1 MSTLAPPK
9 NLTRNVL
16 IGMGLGVLIASVFFY
31 THHIYEVIGPGG
43 LSIQAGWTSQS
54 FFGGIE
60 KYLFNLGGQIFKNL
74 LMLVVVPLVF
84 FSLVSGISSLTNMV
98 KLGSIATKTIG
109 LYLFTTGIA
118 VSIALL
124 FGWIFNLSGYD
135 GDYGSFEP
143 ATADP
148 SLYGTVLRIFP
159 NNIFGA
165 FVENN
170 MLGIVFI
177 SILFGIALNLTDDL
191 TNGLS
196 KTFERFN
203 LVFLKIV
210 LLIMSFAPIGVF
222 CLMGSY
228 VMAKG
233 LNIFG
238 DLAQYVILLI
248 FVLAFHLAFTYS
260 LILKIFANLNPLI
273 FFKKM
278 RNVALFAFSTS
289 SSAATIPVT
298 LKTVTDDL
306 GVKKDVSSFVIPV
319 GATIN
324 MDGTAIMQGLATMF
338 IASTVGVDLTFI
350 QYMQIVLLA
359 IVTSIGTAAVPSAG
373 TVTLA
378 LILGSLG
385 LPLDAIGLILAVDRI
400 LDMMRTAVNVCGDAA
415 VSCIVAKSEN
425 ELDEQIFNK

>member
-1 MSTLAPPK
+1 MNALSAPK

-16 IGMGLGVLIASVFFY
+16 IGMAAGILIASTFY
-31 THHIYEVIGPGG
+31 Y
-43 LSIQAGWTSQS
+43 SQGFINEDIS
-54 FFGGIE
+54 VGVE
-60 KYLFNLGGQIFKNL
+60 KYIFNLGGQIFKNL

-84 FSLVSGISSLTNMV
+84 FSLVSGISSLSNMV

-109 LYLFTTGIA
+109 LYLFTTAIA
-118 VSIALL
+118 VSLALF
-124 FGWIFNLSGYD
+124 FGWAFNLSGFEGTVDSYVPPS
-135 GDYGSFEP
+135 GDS
-143 ATADP
+143 

-165 FVENN
+165 FIENN

-177 SILFGIALNLTDDL
+177 SILFGLALNLTDDL

-203 LVFLKIV
+203 IVFLKIV
-210 LLIMSFAPIGVF
+210 LLIMTFAPIGVF

-238 DLAQYVILLI
+238 DLVQYVLLLI
-248 FVLAFHLAFTYS
+248 FVLFFHLIFTYS
-260 LILKIFANLNPLI
+260 LILKSFANLSPLI
-273 FFKKM
+273 FYRKM
-278 RNVALFAFSTS
+278 KNVALFAFSTS

-306 GVKKDVSSFVIPV
+306 GVKKDVSSFVVPV

-338 IASTVGVDLTFI
+338 IASTVGIDLTLI
-350 QYMQIVLLA
+350 QYGQIVVLA

-400 LDMMRTAVNVCGDAA
+400 LDMIRTAVNVCGDAA

-425 ELDEQIFNK
+425 ELDLSVYNSE

>member
-1 MSTLAPPK
+1 MNALSAPK

-16 IGMGLGVLIASVFFY
+16 IGMAAGILVASTFYYSQGFINEDISVGV
-31 THHIYEVIGPGG
+31 
-43 LSIQAGWTSQS
+43 
-54 FFGGIE
+54 E
-60 KYLFNLGGQIFKNL
+60 KYIFNLGGQIFKNL

-84 FSLVSGISSLTNMV
+84 FSLVTGISSLSNMV

-109 LYLFTTGIA
+109 LYLFTTAIA
-118 VSIALL
+118 VSLALF
-124 FGWIFNLSGYD
+124 FGWAFNLSGFEGTVDSYVPPS
-135 GDYGSFEP
+135 GDS
-143 ATADP
+143 

-165 FVENN
+165 FIENN

-177 SILFGIALNLTDDL
+177 SILFGLALNLTDDL

-203 LVFLKIV
+203 IVFLKIV
-210 LLIMSFAPIGVF
+210 LLIMTFAPIGVF

-238 DLAQYVILLI
+238 DLVQYVLLLI
-248 FVLAFHLAFTYS
+248 FVLFFHLIFTYS
-260 LILKIFANLNPLI
+260 LILKSFANLSPLI
-273 FFKKM
+273 FYRKM
-278 RNVALFAFSTS
+278 KNVALFAFSTS

-306 GVKKDVSSFVIPV
+306 GVKKDVSSFVVPV

-338 IASTVGVDLTFI
+338 IASTVGIDLTLI
-350 QYMQIVLLA
+350 QYGQIVVLA

-400 LDMMRTAVNVCGDAA
+400 LDMIRTAVNVCGDAA

-425 ELDEQIFNK
+425 ELDLSVYNSE

>member
-1 MSTLAPPK
+1 MNALSAPK

-16 IGMGLGVLIASVFFY
+16 IGMAAGILVASTFYYLQGFINEDISLGV
-31 THHIYEVIGPGG
+31 
-43 LSIQAGWTSQS
+43 
-54 FFGGIE
+54 E
-60 KYLFNLGGQIFKNL
+60 KYIFNLGGQIFKNL

-84 FSLVSGISSLTNMV
+84 FSLVSGISSLSNMV

-109 LYLFTTGIA
+109 LYLFTTAIA
-118 VSIALL
+118 VSLALF
-124 FGWIFNLSGYD
+124 FGWAFNLSGFEGTVDSYVPPS
-135 GDYGSFEP
+135 GDS
-143 ATADP
+143 

-165 FVENN
+165 FIENN

-177 SILFGIALNLTDDL
+177 SILFGLALNLTDDL
-191 TNGLS
+191 TNGFS

-203 LVFLKIV
+203 IVFLKIV
-210 LLIMSFAPIGVF
+210 LLIMTFAPIGVF

-238 DLAQYVILLI
+238 DLAQYVLILI
-248 FVLAFHLAFTYS
+248 FVLAFHLIFTYS
-260 LILKIFANLNPLI
+260 LILKSFANLSPLI
-273 FFKKM
+273 FFRKM
-278 RNVALFAFSTS
+278 KNVALFAFSTS

-298 LKTVTDDL
+298 LKAVTDDL
-306 GVKKDVSSFVIPV
+306 GVKKGVSSFVVPV

-338 IASTVGVDLTFI
+338 IASTVGVDLTLI
-350 QYMQIVLLA
+350 QYGQIVILA

-400 LDMMRTAVNVCGDAA
+400 LDMIRTAVNVCGDAA

-425 ELDEQIFNK
+425 ELDLSIYNSE

>member
-1 MSTLAPPK
+1 MNALSAPK

-16 IGMGLGVLIASVFFY
+16 IGMAAGILVASIFYYSQGFISENISLGV
-31 THHIYEVIGPGG
+31 
-43 LSIQAGWTSQS
+43 
-54 FFGGIE
+54 E

-74 LMLVVVPLVF
+74 LMLIVVPLVF
-84 FSLVSGISSLTNMV
+84 FSLVSGISSLSSMV

-109 LYLFTTGIA
+109 LYLFTTAIA
-118 VSIALL
+118 VSLALF
-124 FGWIFNLSGYD
+124 FGWAFNLSGFEGTVDSYVPPV
-135 GDYGSFEP
+135 GDS
-143 ATADP
+143 

-159 NNIFGA
+159 NNIFGS
-165 FVENN
+165 FIENN

-191 TNGLS
+191 TDGLS

-203 LVFLKIV
+203 IVFLKIV
-210 LLIMSFAPIGVF
+210 LLVMSFAPIGVF

-228 VMAKG
+228 VMSKG

-238 DLAQYVILLI
+238 DLAQYVLLLI
-248 FVLAFHLAFTYS
+248 FVLAFHLIVTYS
-260 LILKIFANLNPLI
+260 LILKSFANLNPLV
-273 FFKKM
+273 FYRKM
-278 RNVALFAFSTS
+278 KNVALFAFSTS

-298 LKTVTDDL
+298 LKTVTEDL
-306 GVKKDVSSFVIPV
+306 GVKKDVSSFVVPV

-338 IASTVGVDLTFI
+338 IASTVGVDLTLI
-350 QYMQIVLLA
+350 QYGQIVLLA

-373 TVTLA
+373 TITLA

-400 LDMMRTAVNVCGDAA
+400 LDMIRTAVNVCGDAA

-425 ELDEQIFNK
+425 ELDLSTYNSE

>member
-1 MSTLAPPK
+1 MSVLSPPK
-9 NLTRNVL
+9 NLTKNVL
-16 IGMGLGVLIASVFFY
+16 LGMAAGVLIASLFY
-31 THHIYEVIGPGG
+31 YTQD
-43 LSIQAGWTSQS
+43 SIPADLYLT
-54 FFGGIE
+54 IE
-60 KYLFNLGGQIFKNL
+60 KYVFNLGGQIFKNL

-84 FSLVSGISSLTNMV
+84 FSLVSGISSLSNMV

-109 LYLFTTGIA
+109 LYLMTTGIA
-118 VSIALL
+118 VSMALI
-124 FGWIFNLSGYD
+124 FGYIFNLSGYE
-135 GDYGSFEP
+135 GDVEAFTPTTGDS
-143 ATADP
+143 
-148 SLYGTVLRIFP
+148 SLYGTVMRIFP

-177 SILFGIALNLTDDL
+177 SIIFGIALNLTDEL
-191 TNGLS
+191 TGGLS
-196 KTFERFN
+196 KTFEKLN
-203 LVFLKIV
+203 TVFLKIV
-210 LLIMSFAPIGVF
+210 LLIMSFAPAGVF

-233 LNIFG
+233 LNVFG
-238 DLAQYVILLI
+238 DLAQYVALLI
-248 FVLAFHLAFTYS
+248 FVLGFHLFFTYS
-260 LILKIFANLNPLI
+260 LILKVFANLNPLI
-273 FFKKM
+273 FYRKM
-278 RNVALFAFSTS
+278 KDVALFAFSTS

-298 LKTVTDDL
+298 LKTVTDEL
-306 GVKKDVSSFVIPV
+306 GVKKDVSAFVVPV

-338 IASTVGVDLTFI
+338 IASTVGVDLTLI
-350 QYMQIVLLA
+350 QYGQIVLLA

-400 LDMMRTAVNVCGDAA
+400 LDMIRTAVNVCGDAA

-425 ELDEQIFNK
+425 ELDEKIFNG

>member
-1 MSTLAPPK
+1 MSILSAPK

-16 IGMGLGVLIASVFFY
+16 IGMALGVLIAAFFHY
-31 THHIYEVIGPGG
+31 Y
-43 LSIQAGWTSQS
+43 LSSSALFSYV
-54 FFGGIE
+54 E
-60 KYLFNLGGQIFKNL
+60 KYVFNIGGQVFKNL

-84 FSLVSGISSLTNMV
+84 FSLVSGISSLSNMV
-98 KLGSIATKTIG
+98 KLGSIATKTVG
-109 LYLFTTGIA
+109 LYLFTTGLA
-118 VSIALL
+118 VTTALI
-124 FGWIFNLSGYD
+124 FGWVFNLSGYE
-135 GDYGSFEP
+135 GEVASFVPIAGE
-143 ATADP
+143 A
-148 SLYGTVLRIFP
+148 SLYETILRIFP

-170 MLGIVFI
+170 MLGIVFV

-191 TNGLS
+191 TGGLS
-196 KTFERFN
+196 KTFERLN
-203 LVFLKIV
+203 IVFLKIV
-210 LLIMSFAPIGVF
+210 LLIMSFAPLGVF

-238 DLAQYVILLI
+238 DLAQYVVLLI
-248 FVLAFHLAFTYS
+248 FVLLFHLIVTYS
-260 LILKIFANLNPLI
+260 LMLKIFANLNPFI
-273 FFKKM
+273 FFRKI

-338 IASTVGVDLTFI
+338 IASTVGVDLSLI
-350 QYMQIVLLA
+350 QYAQIVFLA
-359 IVTSIGTAAVPSAG
+359 IITSIGTAAVPSAG

-378 LILGSLG
+378 LILGSVG

-400 LDMMRTAVNVCGDAA
+400 LDMIRTSVNVCGDAT

-425 ELDEQIFNK
+425 ELEEEIFNKLG

>member
-1 MSTLAPPK
+1 MSVLSPPK
-9 NLTRNVL
+9 NLTKNVL
-16 IGMGLGVLIASVFFY
+16 LGMAAGVLIASVFY
-31 THHIYEVIGPGG
+31 YSQDLIPAG
-43 LSIQAGWTSQS
+43 LYLT
-54 FFGGIE
+54 IE
-60 KYLFNLGGQIFKNL
+60 KYVFNLGGQIFKNL

-84 FSLVSGISSLTNMV
+84 FSLVSGISSLSNMV

-109 LYLFTTGIA
+109 LYLMTTGIA
-118 VSIALL
+118 VSLALI
-124 FGWIFNLSGYD
+124 FGWVFNLSGYEGEVD
-135 GDYGSFEP
+135 SFLPSSGDS
-143 ATADP
+143 
-148 SLYGTVLRIFP
+148 SLYGTVMRIFP

-177 SILFGIALNLTDDL
+177 SILFVIALNLTDEL
-191 TNGLS
+191 TGGMS
-196 KTFERFN
+196 KTFEKLN
-203 LVFLKIV
+203 TVFLKIV

-233 LNIFG
+233 LNVFG
-238 DLAQYVILLI
+238 DLAQYVALLI
-248 FVLAFHLAFTYS
+248 FVLAFHLFFTYS
-260 LILKIFANLNPLI
+260 LLLKVFAKLNPLI
-273 FFKKM
+273 FYRKM
-278 RNVALFAFSTS
+278 KDVALFAFSTS

-298 LKTVTDDL
+298 LKTVTDEL
-306 GVKKDVSSFVIPV
+306 GVKKDVSAFVVPV

-338 IASTVGVDLTFI
+338 IASTVGVDLTLV
-350 QYMQIVLLA
+350 QYGQIVLLA

-400 LDMMRTAVNVCGDAA
+400 LDMIRTAVNVCGDAA

-425 ELDEQIFNK
+425 ELDEKIFNG

>member
-1 MSTLAPPK
+1 MSVLSPPK
-9 NLTRNVL
+9 NLTKNVL
-16 IGMGLGVLIASVFFY
+16 LGMAAGVLIASVFYY
-31 THHIYEVIGPGG
+31 TQDSIPSG
-43 LSIQAGWTSQS
+43 LYLT
-54 FFGGIE
+54 IE
-60 KYLFNLGGQIFKNL
+60 KYVFNLGGQIFKNL

-84 FSLVSGISSLTNMV
+84 FSLVSGISSLSNMV

-109 LYLFTTGIA
+109 LYLMTTGIA
-118 VSIALL
+118 VSMALI
-124 FGWIFNLSGYD
+124 FGYIFNLSGYE
-135 GDYGSFEP
+135 GDVEAFTPTTGDS
-143 ATADP
+143 
-148 SLYGTVLRIFP
+148 SLYGTVMRIFP

-177 SILFGIALNLTDDL
+177 SILFGIALNLTDEL
-191 TNGLS
+191 TGGLS
-196 KTFERFN
+196 KTFEKLN
-203 LVFLKIV
+203 TVFLKIV
-210 LLIMSFAPIGVF
+210 LLIMSFAPVGVF

-233 LNIFG
+233 LNVFG
-238 DLAQYVILLI
+238 DLVQYVALLI
-248 FVLAFHLAFTYS
+248 FVLTFHLFFTYS
-260 LILKIFANLNPLI
+260 LILKVFANLNPLI
-273 FFKKM
+273 FYKKM
-278 RNVALFAFSTS
+278 KDVALFAFSTS

-298 LKTVTDDL
+298 LKTVTDEL
-306 GVKKDVSSFVIPV
+306 GVKKDVSAFVVPV

-338 IASTVGVDLTFI
+338 IASTVGVDLTLL
-350 QYMQIVLLA
+350 QYGQIVLLA

-400 LDMMRTAVNVCGDAA
+400 LDMIRTAVNVCGDAA

-425 ELDEQIFNK
+425 ELDEKIFNG

>member
-1 MSTLAPPK
+1 MSVLSAPK
-9 NLTRNVL
+9 NLTKNVL
-16 IGMGLGVLIASVFFY
+16 IGMALGVIIASFFY
-31 THHIYEVIGPGG
+31 YFQN
-43 LSIQAGWTSQS
+43 SIPQS
-54 FFGGIE
+54 IFGTVE
-60 KYLFNLGGQIFKNL
+60 KYVFQLGGQIFKNL

-84 FSLVSGISSLTNMV
+84 FSLVSGISSLSNMV
-98 KLGSIATKTIG
+98 KLGSIASKTIG
-109 LYLFTTGIA
+109 LYLFTTGLAITT
-118 VSIALL
+118 ALL
-124 FGWIFNLSGYD
+124 FGWIFNLSGYE
-135 GDYGSFEP
+135 GDVSSFTPVAGE
-143 ATADP
+143 A
-148 SLYGTVLRIFP
+148 SLYDTVLRIFP
-159 NNIFGA
+159 NNMFGA
-165 FVENN
+165 FIENN

-177 SILFGIALNLTDDL
+177 SIIFGIALNLTDEL

-203 LVFLKIV
+203 TVFLKIV
-210 LLIMSFAPIGVF
+210 LLIMSFAPVGVF

-228 VMAKG
+228 VITKG

-238 DLAQYVILLI
+238 DLAQYVILLMG
-248 FVLAFHLAFTYS
+248 VLLFHLFFTYS
-260 LILKIFANLNPLI
+260 ILLKLFANLNPLI
-273 FFKKM
+273 FFNKM
-278 RNVALFAFSTS
+278 KNVALFAFSTS

-338 IASTVGVDLTFI
+338 IASTVGVDLSLV
-350 QYMQIVLLA
+350 QYGQIVLLA
-359 IVTSIGTAAVPSAG
+359 IITSIGTAAVPSAG

-378 LILGSLG
+378 LILGSVG

-400 LDMMRTAVNVCGDAA
+400 LDMIRTSVNVCGDAA

-425 ELDEQIFNK
+425 ELEEKIFNRLG

>member
-1 MSTLAPPK
+1 MFA
-9 NLTRNVL
+9 
-16 IGMGLGVLIASVFFY
+16 GVFSAFIFFY
-31 THHIYEVIGPGG
+31 FQELLPQTV
-43 LSIQAGWTSQS
+43 
-54 FFGGIE
+54 FNGIE

-74 LMLVVVPLVF
+74 LLLIVVPLVF
-84 FSLVSGISSLTNMV
+84 FSLVSGISSLSNMV
-98 KLGSIATKTIG
+98 KLGSIASKTIM
-109 LYLFTTGIA
+109 LYLMTTAFAVIIA
-118 VSIALL
+118 IF
-124 FGWIFNLSGYD
+124 FGWVFNISGYE
-135 GDYGSFEP
+135 GEVGSFNAPSGE
-143 ATADP
+143 T
-148 SLYGTVLRIFP
+148 SLYDTVLRVFP

-191 TNGLS
+191 TDKLS
-196 KTFERFN
+196 KNFEKLN
-203 LVFLKIV
+203 IVFMKIV
-210 LLIMSFAPIGVF
+210 LIIMSFAPIGVF

-228 VMAKG
+228 VMDHG

-238 DLAQYVILLI
+238 DLIQYVLILM
-248 FVLAFHLAFTYS
+248 FVLFFHLIFTYS
-260 LILKIFANLNPLI
+260 IILKIFANLNPFI

-338 IASTVGVDLTFI
+338 IASTSGVDLSMI
-350 QYMQIVLLA
+350 EYLQIVLLA
-359 IVTSIGTAAVPSAG
+359 MVCLLYTS
-373 TVTLA
+373 
-378 LILGSLG
+378 
-385 LPLDAIGLILAVDRI
+385 
-400 LDMMRTAVNVCGDAA
+400 DAA
-415 VSCIVAKSEN
+415 
-425 ELDEQIFNK
+425 DE

>member
-1 MSTLAPPK
+1 MNALSAPK

-16 IGMGLGVLIASVFFY
+16 IGMAAGVLVASVFYYSSGF
-31 THHIYEVIGPGG
+31 ISENISLV
-43 LSIQAGWTSQS
+43 
-54 FFGGIE
+54 IE
-60 KYLFNLGGQIFKNL
+60 KYVFNLGGQIFKNL

-84 FSLVSGISSLTNMV
+84 FSLVSGISSLSNMV

-109 LYLFTTGIA
+109 LYLFTTAIA
-118 VSIALL
+118 VSLALL
-124 FGWIFNLSGYD
+124 FGWAFNLSGFEGTVDPYVPPT
-135 GDYGSFEP
+135 GDS
-143 ATADP
+143 

-165 FVENN
+165 FIENN

-191 TNGLS
+191 TDGLS
-196 KTFERFN
+196 KSFERLN
-203 LVFLKIV
+203 TVFLKIV
-210 LLIMSFAPIGVF
+210 LLIMSLAPIGVF

-228 VMAKG
+228 VMSKG

-238 DLAQYVILLI
+238 DLTQYVLLLI
-248 FVLAFHLAFTYS
+248 FVLAFHSLFTYS
-260 LILKIFANLNPLI
+260 FMLKAFANLNPII
-273 FFKKM
+273 FYRKM

-306 GVKKDVSSFVIPV
+306 GVKRDVSSFVVPV

-338 IASTVGVDLTFI
+338 IASTVGVDLSLV
-350 QYMQIVLLA
+350 QYGQIVLLA

-425 ELDEQIFNK
+425 ELDLSTFNSE

>member
-1 MSTLAPPK
+1 MSPLDPPK

-16 IGMGLGVLIASVFFY
+16 LGMFVGVFLASVFFY
-31 THHIYEVIGPGG
+31 FQD
-43 LSIQAGWTSQS
+43 LFSQS
-54 FFGGIE
+54 VIQGIE

-74 LMLVVVPLVF
+74 LLLIVVPLVF
-84 FSLVSGISSLTNMV
+84 FSLVSGISSLSNMV
-98 KLGSIATKTIG
+98 KLGSIASKTVA
-109 LYLFTTGIA
+109 LYLMTTALAVIIA
-118 VSIALL
+118 IF
-124 FGWIFNLSGYD
+124 FGWLFNISGYE
-135 GDYGSFEP
+135 GEVGSFKAPSGE
-143 ATADP
+143 A
-148 SLYGTVLRIFP
+148 SLYDTVLNIFP

-191 TNGLS
+191 TDKLS
-196 KTFERFN
+196 KNFERLN
-203 LVFLKIV
+203 IVFMKIV
-210 LLIMSFAPIGVF
+210 LIIMSFAPIGVF

-228 VMAKG
+228 VMAQG

-238 DLAQYVILLI
+238 DLIQYVLILM
-248 FVLAFHLAFTYS
+248 FVLFFHLIFTYS
-260 LILKIFANLNPLI
+260 IILKIFANLNPII

-306 GVKKDVSSFVIPV
+306 GVKKDVSSFVVPV

-338 IASTVGVDLTFI
+338 IASTAGVDLSMI
-350 QYMQIVLLA
+350 EYMQIVLLA
-359 IVTSIGTAAVPSAG
+359 MVASIGAAAVPSAG
-373 TVTLA
+373 TITLA
-378 LILGSLG
+378 LILSSLG

-400 LDMMRTAVNVCGDAA
+400 LDMIRTSVNVIGDSAIA
-415 VSCIVAKSEN
+415 CIVGNSEN
-425 ELDEQIFNK
+425 LLNKEVFYK

>member
-1 MSTLAPPK
+1 MNALSAPK

-16 IGMGLGVLIASVFFY
+16 IGMAAGILVASTFYYLQGFINEDISLGV
-31 THHIYEVIGPGG
+31 
-43 LSIQAGWTSQS
+43 
-54 FFGGIE
+54 E
-60 KYLFNLGGQIFKNL
+60 KYIFNLGGQIFKNL

-84 FSLVSGISSLTNMV
+84 FSLVSGISSLSNMV

-109 LYLFTTGIA
+109 LYLFTTAIA
-118 VSIALL
+118 VSLALF
-124 FGWIFNLSGYD
+124 FGWAFNLSGFEGTVDSYVPPS
-135 GDYGSFEP
+135 GDS
-143 ATADP
+143 

-165 FVENN
+165 FIENN

-177 SILFGIALNLTDDL
+177 SILFGLALNLTDDL

-203 LVFLKIV
+203 IVFMKIV
-210 LLIMSFAPIGVF
+210 LLIMAFAPIGVF

-238 DLAQYVILLI
+238 DLVQYVLLLI
-248 FVLAFHLAFTYS
+248 FVLAFHLIFTYS
-260 LILKIFANLNPLI
+260 LILKSFANLSPLI
-273 FFKKM
+273 FYRKM
-278 RNVALFAFSTS
+278 KNVALFAFSTS

-306 GVKKDVSSFVIPV
+306 GVKKDVSSFVVPV

-338 IASTVGVDLTFI
+338 IASTVGVDLTLI
-350 QYMQIVLLA
+350 QYGQIVLLA

-400 LDMMRTAVNVCGDAA
+400 LDMIRTAVNVCGDAA

-425 ELDEQIFNK
+425 ELDLSIYNSE

>member
-1 MSTLAPPK
+1 MSQLEPPK

-16 IGMGLGVLIASVFFY
+16 VGMFSGVLLASIFFY
-31 THHIYEVIGPGG
+31 FQD
-43 LSIQAGWTSQS
+43 SISQL
-54 FFGGIE
+54 FFLGIE

-74 LMLVVVPLVF
+74 LLLIVVPLVF
-84 FSLVSGISSLTNMV
+84 FSLVSGISSLSNMV
-98 KLGSIATKTIG
+98 KLGSIASKTVT
-109 LYLFTTGIA
+109 LYLMTTALAVIIA
-118 VSIALL
+118 IF
-124 FGWIFNLSGYD
+124 FGWVFNISGYEGEVGTFNAPS
-135 GDYGSFEP
+135 GD
-143 ATADP
+143 A
-148 SLYGTVLRIFP
+148 SLYDTVLRIFP

-191 TNGLS
+191 TDKLS
-196 KTFERFN
+196 KNFERLN
-203 LVFLKIV
+203 IVFMKIV
-210 LLIMSFAPIGVF
+210 LIIMSFAPIGVF

-228 VMAKG
+228 VMDHG

-238 DLAQYVILLI
+238 DLIQYVVILI
-248 FVLAFHLAFTYS
+248 FVLFFHLVFTYS
-260 LILKIFANLNPLI
+260 LILKIFANLNPII

-338 IASTVGVDLTFI
+338 IASTAGVDLSMI
-350 QYMQIVLLA
+350 EYMQIVLLA
-359 IVTSIGTAAVPSAG
+359 MVASIGAAAVPSAG
-373 TVTLA
+373 TITLA
-378 LILGSLG
+378 LILSSLG

-400 LDMMRTAVNVCGDAA
+400 LDMIRTSVNVTGDSA
-415 VSCIVAKSEN
+415 VACIVANSEN
-425 ELDEQIFNK
+425 LLDREVFNK

>member
-1 MSTLAPPK
+1 MSVLSPPK
-9 NLTRNVL
+9 NLTKNVL
-16 IGMGLGVLIASVFFY
+16 LGMAAGVLIASVFYY
-31 THHIYEVIGPGG
+31 TQDSIPAG
-43 LSIQAGWTSQS
+43 LYLT
-54 FFGGIE
+54 IE
-60 KYLFNLGGQIFKNL
+60 KYVFNLGGQIFKNL

-84 FSLVSGISSLTNMV
+84 FSLVSGISSLSNMV

-109 LYLFTTGIA
+109 LYLMTTGIA
-118 VSIALL
+118 VSMALI
-124 FGWIFNLSGYD
+124 FGYIFNLSGYE
-135 GDYGSFEP
+135 GDVEAFTPTTGDS
-143 ATADP
+143 
-148 SLYGTVLRIFP
+148 SLYGTVMRIFP

-177 SILFGIALNLTDDL
+177 SILFGIALNLTDEL
-191 TNGLS
+191 TGGLS
-196 KTFERFN
+196 KTFEKLN
-203 LVFLKIV
+203 TVFLKIV
-210 LLIMSFAPIGVF
+210 LLIMSFAPVGVF

-233 LNIFG
+233 LNVFG
-238 DLAQYVILLI
+238 DLAQYVALLI
-248 FVLAFHLAFTYS
+248 FVLAFHLFFTYS
-260 LILKIFANLNPLI
+260 LILKVFANLNPLI
-273 FFKKM
+273 FYRKM
-278 RNVALFAFSTS
+278 KDVALFAFSTS

-298 LKTVTDDL
+298 LKTVTDEL
-306 GVKKDVSSFVIPV
+306 GVKKDVSAFVVPV

-338 IASTVGVDLTFI
+338 IASTVGVDLTLV
-350 QYMQIVLLA
+350 QYAQIVLLA

-400 LDMMRTAVNVCGDAA
+400 LDMIRTAVNVCGDAA

-425 ELDEQIFNK
+425 ELDEKIFNG

>member
-1 MSTLAPPK
+1 MSVLSPPK
-9 NLTRNVL
+9 NLTKNVL
-16 IGMGLGVLIASVFFY
+16 LGMAAGVLIASVFYY
-31 THHIYEVIGPGG
+31 TQDSIPAG
-43 LSIQAGWTSQS
+43 LYLT
-54 FFGGIE
+54 IE
-60 KYLFNLGGQIFKNL
+60 KYVFNLGGQIFKNL

-84 FSLVSGISSLTNMV
+84 FSLVSGISSLSNMV

-109 LYLFTTGIA
+109 LYLMTTGIA
-118 VSIALL
+118 VSMALI
-124 FGWIFNLSGYD
+124 FGYIFNLSGYE
-135 GDYGSFEP
+135 GDVEAFTPTTGDS
-143 ATADP
+143 
-148 SLYGTVLRIFP
+148 SLYGTVMRIFP

-177 SILFGIALNLTDDL
+177 SILFGIALNLTDEL
-191 TNGLS
+191 TGGLS
-196 KTFERFN
+196 KTFEKLN
-203 LVFLKIV
+203 TVFLKIV
-210 LLIMSFAPIGVF
+210 LLIMSFAPVGVF

-233 LNIFG
+233 LNVFG
-238 DLAQYVILLI
+238 DLAQYVALLI
-248 FVLAFHLAFTYS
+248 FVLAFHLFFTYS
-260 LILKIFANLNPLI
+260 LILKVFANLNPLI
-273 FFKKM
+273 FYKKM
-278 RNVALFAFSTS
+278 KDVALFAFSTS

-298 LKTVTDDL
+298 LKTVTDEL
-306 GVKKDVSSFVIPV
+306 GVKKDVSAFVVPV

-338 IASTVGVDLTFI
+338 IASTVGVDLTLL
-350 QYMQIVLLA
+350 QYGQIVLLA

-400 LDMMRTAVNVCGDAA
+400 LDMIRTAVNVCGDAA

-425 ELDEQIFNK
+425 ELDEKIFNG

>member
-1 MSTLAPPK
+1 MSPLDPPK

-16 IGMGLGVLIASVFFY
+16 VGMFFGVLLASVFFY
-31 THHIYEVIGPGG
+31 FEDSFS
-43 LSIQAGWTSQS
+43 LLFIQV
-54 FFGGIE
+54 IE

-74 LMLVVVPLVF
+74 LLLIVVPLVF
-84 FSLVSGISSLTNMV
+84 FSLVSGISSLSNMV
-98 KLGSIATKTIG
+98 KLGSIASKTVV
-109 LYLFTTGIA
+109 LYLMTTAFAVIIA
-118 VSIALL
+118 IF
-124 FGWIFNLSGYD
+124 FGWLFNISGYE
-135 GDYGSFEP
+135 GEVGSFIAPSGE
-143 ATADP
+143 A
-148 SLYGTVLRIFP
+148 SLYDTVLKIFP
-159 NNIFGA
+159 SNIFGA

-191 TNGLS
+191 TDKLS
-196 KTFERFN
+196 KNFERLN
-203 LVFLKIV
+203 IVFMKIV
-210 LLIMSFAPIGVF
+210 LIIMSFAPIGVF

-228 VMAKG
+228 VMAQG

-238 DLAQYVILLI
+238 DLIQYVLILM
-248 FVLAFHLAFTYS
+248 FVLFFHLIFTYS
-260 LILKIFANLNPLI
+260 IILKIFANLNPII

-338 IASTVGVDLTFI
+338 IASTAGVDLSMI
-350 QYMQIVLLA
+350 EYLQIVLLA
-359 IVTSIGTAAVPSAG
+359 MVASIGAAAVPSAG
-373 TVTLA
+373 TITLA
-378 LILGSLG
+378 LILSSLG

-400 LDMMRTAVNVCGDAA
+400 LDMIRTSVNVIGDSAIA
-415 VSCIVAKSEN
+415 CIVGNSEN
-425 ELDEQIFNK
+425 LLNKEVFYK

>member
-1 MSTLAPPK
+1 MSQLDPPK

-16 IGMGLGVLIASVFFY
+16 VGMFSGVLLASIFFY
-31 THHIYEVIGPGG
+31 FQD
-43 LSIQAGWTSQS
+43 SISQS
-54 FFGGIE
+54 IFIGIE

-74 LMLVVVPLVF
+74 LLLIVVPLVF
-84 FSLVSGISSLTNMV
+84 FSLVSGISSLSNMV
-98 KLGSIATKTIG
+98 KLGSIASKTVL
-109 LYLFTTGIA
+109 LYLLTTAFAVVIA
-118 VSIALL
+118 IF
-124 FGWIFNLSGYD
+124 FGWVFNISGYE
-135 GDYGSFEP
+135 GEVTSFN
-143 ATADP
+143 AP
-148 SLYGTVLRIFP
+148 SGEANLYDTVLKVFP

-177 SILFGIALNLTDDL
+177 SILFGIALNLTDNL
-191 TNGLS
+191 TDNLS
-196 KTFERFN
+196 KNFERLN
-203 LVFLKIV
+203 IVFMKIV
-210 LLIMSFAPIGVF
+210 LIIMSFAPIGVF

-228 VMAKG
+228 VMDKG

-238 DLAQYVILLI
+238 DLIQYVLILI
-248 FVLAFHLAFTYS
+248 FVLLFHLFFTYS
-260 LILKIFANLNPLI
+260 LVLKIFANLNPII

-298 LKTVTDDL
+298 LKTVTDEL

-338 IASTVGVDLTFI
+338 IASTVGVDLSMI
-350 QYMQIVLLA
+350 EYIQIVLLA
-359 IVTSIGTAAVPSAG
+359 MVASIGAAAVPSAG
-373 TVTLA
+373 TITLA
-378 LILGSLG
+378 LILSSLG

-400 LDMMRTAVNVCGDAA
+400 LDMIRTSVNVSGDAA
-415 VSCIVAKSEN
+415 VACVVANSE
-425 ELDEQIFNK
+425 ELLDKNIFNK

>member
-1 MSTLAPPK
+1 MSQLDPPK

-16 IGMGLGVLIASVFFY
+16 LGMFVGVFLAYIFFYFQDSFHQSVF
-31 THHIYEVIGPGG
+31 
-43 LSIQAGWTSQS
+43 Q
-54 FFGGIE
+54 GIE

-74 LMLVVVPLVF
+74 LLLIVVPLVF
-84 FSLVSGISSLTNMV
+84 FSLVSGISSLSNMV
-98 KLGSIATKTIG
+98 KLGSIASKTIM
-109 LYLFTTGIA
+109 LYLTTTAFAVIIA
-118 VSIALL
+118 IF
-124 FGWIFNLSGYD
+124 FGWVFNISGYE
-135 GDYGSFEP
+135 GEVGSFNAP
-143 ATADP
+143 PGDA
-148 SLYGTVLRIFP
+148 SLYDTVLRIFP

-177 SILFGIALNLTDDL
+177 SIIFGIALNLTDDL
-191 TNGLS
+191 TDKLS
-196 KTFERFN
+196 INFEKLN
-203 LVFLKIV
+203 IVFMKIV
-210 LLIMSFAPIGVF
+210 LIIMSFAPIGVF

-228 VMAKG
+228 VMDHG

-238 DLAQYVILLI
+238 DLIQYVLILM
-248 FVLAFHLAFTYS
+248 FVLFFHLIFTYS
-260 LILKIFANLNPLI
+260 IILKLFTNLNPII

-338 IASTVGVDLTFI
+338 IASTAGVDLSMI
-350 QYMQIVLLA
+350 EYIQIVLLA
-359 IVTSIGTAAVPSAG
+359 MVASIGAAAVPSAG
-373 TVTLA
+373 TITLA
-378 LILGSLG
+378 LILSSLG

-400 LDMMRTAVNVCGDAA
+400 LDMIRTSVNVTGDSA
-415 VSCIVAKSEN
+415 VACIVANSED
-425 ELDEQIFNK
+425 LLNKEVFYK